1 MAGPI
6 DKLYKSLFSF
16 DYYENPLKDLLHKTL
31 EEKGLDAPI
40 LTIGDMSD
48 SEVLKALK
56 DLGVQP
62 KIQKNMGGIVSL
74 NQLTRPLGM
83 M

>member
-1 MAGPI
+1 MA
-6 DKLYKSLFSF
+6 DLYESIFSF

-31 EEKGLDAPI
+31 VDKGLDAPI

-56 DLGVQP
+56 NLGVQP
-62 KIQKNMGGIVSL
+62 KIKKNMGGIVSL
-74 NQLTRPLGM
+74 NQLTRPIGM